1 MKNKKNKK
9 NWLPHGMM
17 NLNCQMVLILSQI
30 FKIIL
35 NIYVKHETLT
45 TIRFIHVYRKR
56 LNNILV
62 FNIKDKYKLELQ
74 TPETIKLFGSTKN

>member
-1 MKNKKNKK
+1 
-9 NWLPHGMM
+9 MM

-45 TIRFIHVYRKR
+45 TICFIHVYRKR

>member
-1 MKNKKNKK
+1 
-9 NWLPHGMM
+9 MM
-17 NLNCQMVLILSQI
+17 NLNCQMVHILSQI

-45 TIRFIHVYRKR
+45 TIRFIHVCRKR

-74 TPETIKLFGSTKN
+74 TPETTKLFGSTKN